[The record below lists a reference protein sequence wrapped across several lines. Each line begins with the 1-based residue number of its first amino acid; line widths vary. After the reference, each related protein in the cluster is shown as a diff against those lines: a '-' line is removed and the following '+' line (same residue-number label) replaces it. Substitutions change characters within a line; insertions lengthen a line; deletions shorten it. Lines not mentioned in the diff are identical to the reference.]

1 MSVSRRSF
9 LRSGAVGALSAGLI
23 FKFSNF
29 AFGQKSAWSNHALD
43 FQIPLEAANDP
54 VFYYTRAMF
63 EPYVG
68 TVFQVRPGRR
78 TVNLKLVSAKDYQ
91 PRSTAVTT
99 GKTRST
105 DCFSLL
111 FRSSARLPDF
121 STIHR
126 LEHPALGKFDLF
138 MTGSEGGG
146 KMFYTAVIN
155 HLG

>member
-9 LRSGAVGALSAGLI
+9 LRTGAVGALSAGLI

-29 AFGQKSAWSNHALD
+29 AFGQKSAWSNPALD

-68 TVFQVRPGRR
+68 SVFQVRPGLR
-78 TVNLKLVSAKDYQ
+78 TVNLKLVSARNYQ
-91 PRSTAVTT
+91 PSSTSVTT

-111 FRSSARLPDF
+111 FRASESLPDF
-121 STIHR
+121 STIHK
-126 LEHPALGKFDLF
+126 LKHPALGKFDLF
-138 MTGSEGGG
+138 MTRSEGDG
-146 KMFYTAVIN
+146 KVFYTAVIN
-155 HLG
+155 HLV

>member
-9 LRSGAVGALSAGLI
+9 LRTGAVGALSAGLI

-29 AFGQKSAWSNHALD
+29 AFGQKSAWSNPALD
-43 FQIPLEAANDP
+43 FQIPRSRKRS
-54 VFYYTRAMF
+54 VFYYSRAMF

-68 TVFQVRPGRR
+68 SVFQVRFDRR

-99 GKTRST
+99 GKARST

-111 FRSSARLPDF
+111 FRSSDRLPDF
-121 STIHR
+121 STIHK

-138 MTGSEGGG
+138 MTGSKGGD
-146 KMFYTAVIN
+146 KMFYTAIIN
-155 HLG
+155 HVV